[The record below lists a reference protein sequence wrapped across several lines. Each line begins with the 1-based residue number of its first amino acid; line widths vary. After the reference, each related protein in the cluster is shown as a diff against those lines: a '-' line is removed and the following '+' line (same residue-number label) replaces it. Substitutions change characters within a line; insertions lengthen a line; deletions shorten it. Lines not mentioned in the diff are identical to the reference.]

1 MAQDSDTNE
10 KISGILKRMP
20 AQDNSEIN
28 TLMKEIIALGE
39 PGLEAI
45 IASIKPAGEG
55 DDSQARF
62 ALGSMAYYLTNSKP
76 GNEQYIFANTIA
88 GALNKTNNDEVN
100 DFYLGL
106 LQITGINEVVPI
118 VAEYL
123 KNANLCDP
131 AVRALVDIGTIDAEK
146 ALIKGLN
153 TNNLKIQTAVVEG
166 LGYLKSQESADKIR
180 KLVVTDNY
188 ELKKVCL
195 YALANIPDV
204 KSQDIILMEAEKAE
218 FTYNHT
224 NATSSLLLFLKRLGE
239 TANTEEFI
247 KLGNLIIKSCTL
259 EKNSHTRNA
268 ALTILKTNEPEK
280 ASFIQIFNGKNLD
293 NWVGNKTD
301 YVVEDGAI
309 VLYPDRGGKGNLFTE
324 KEYSDFVFRFEFLLT
339 PDANNG
345 LGIRAPLKGDAAYEA
360 MELQILDNTAEMY
373 KDLKEYQ
380 YHGSVY
386 GVIPAKRGFLKPVGE
401 WNYQEVT
408 AVGNRIKVVLN
419 GAVILDG
426 DIKEAA
432 ADGTIDGREHPG
444 LFNPKGH
451 IGFLGHGH
459 ILKFRNIWIKDLSMV
474 H

>member
-1 MAQDSDTNE
+1 M
-10 KISGILKRMP
+10 
-20 AQDNSEIN
+20 
-28 TLMKEIIALGE
+28 
-39 PGLEAI
+39 
-45 IASIKPAGEG
+45 
-55 DDSQARF
+55 
-62 ALGSMAYYLTNSKP
+62 
-76 GNEQYIFANTIA
+76 
-88 GALNKTNNDEVN
+88 
-100 DFYLGL
+100 
-106 LQITGINEVVPI
+106 
-118 VAEYL
+118 
-123 KNANLCDP
+123 
-131 AVRALVDIGTIDAEK
+131 
-146 ALIKGLN
+146 
-153 TNNLKIQTAVVEG
+153 
-166 LGYLKSQESADKIR
+166 
-180 KLVVTDNY
+180 
-188 ELKKVCL
+188 CL

-224 NATSSLLLFLKRLGE
+224 NATASLLLFLKRLGE
-239 TANTEEFI
+239 TGNTEDFI
-247 KLGNLIIKSCTL
+247 KLGNLIISSCTH

-268 ALTILKTNEPEK
+268 ALTILKTNEPKK

-324 KEYSDFVFRFEFLLT
+324 KEYSDFVLRFEFQLT

-408 AVGNRIKVVLN
+408 AVGNKIKVVLN
-419 GAVILDG
+419 GEVILDG

-432 ADGTIDGREHPG
+432 ANGTIDGKKHPG

-459 ILKFRNIWIKDLSMV
+459 TLKFRNIWIKDLSNF